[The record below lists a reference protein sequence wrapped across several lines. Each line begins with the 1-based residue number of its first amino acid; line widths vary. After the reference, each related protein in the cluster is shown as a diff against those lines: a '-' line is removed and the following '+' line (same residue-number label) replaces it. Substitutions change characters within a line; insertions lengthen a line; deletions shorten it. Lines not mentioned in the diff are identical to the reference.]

1 MNGILPEWDLAQ
13 AIGMFGFVIGALA
26 FLHRDGQ
33 RFRLH
38 LMVFQFIMCGHFVMM
53 DAMVAAFGSGIS
65 AIRSYSSTKTQSTAV
80 MVFFIIMIWGMGL
93 PQLNYYYELLP
104 IVGSTVATFALFK
117 FQGLTM
123 RLLMLA
129 SSCCWVV
136 NNLLM
141 GSIGATLMEIIF
153 IGVNCTTIL
162 RLHFSEKIA
171 RA

>member
-1 MNGILPEWDLAQ
+1 MNGISPEWDLAQ
-13 AIGMFGFVIGALA
+13 ALGMFGFAVGASA

-38 LMVFQFIMCGHFVMM
+38 LMMFQFIMCGHFVMM
-53 DAMVAAFGSGIS
+53 NAMVAAFGSGIS
-65 AIRSYSSTKTQSTAV
+65 AIRSYSSTKTQSTTV
-80 MVFFIIMIWGMGL
+80 MLFFIILIWGMGL
-93 PQLNYYYELLP
+93 PQLEYTYELLP
-104 IVGSTVATFALFK
+104 ILSSTIATLALFK

-123 RLLMLA
+123 RLLMLM
-129 SSCCWVV
+129 SSCCWLV

-141 GSIGATLMEIIF
+141 GSIGATLMEILF

-162 RLHFSEKIA
+162 RLHFSEKIS